1 MEVLFDSHL
10 SLNPTL
16 ITPPVQLLRVQLQNP
31 SRPSLVCLETEPK
44 SLKIQQG
51 PEYRAQDVWGPKGH
65 TGAPN
70 LIPPHS
76 SPLNLAM
83 KVSKA

>member
-1 MEVLFDSHL
+1 MEVHL

-16 ITPPVQLLRVQLQNP
+16 VAPPVQLLPVYLQNP
-31 SRPSLVCLETEPK
+31 SWPSLVHLETEPK

-51 PEYRAQDVWGPKGH
+51 PEYRAQDAHDAKGH

-70 LIPPHS
+70 LIPPHA
-76 SPLNLAM
+76 SPLNPAM